1 MILEYLHCTVQFNLL
16 FKICKQTDY
25 NSFSA
30 ALLSVTFAPTA
41 ALSAQPLTSMPTS
54 LSPEDPTVASKAEQI
69 LGGAMAVFLA
79 AGYAGT
85 SMDRVAAQAG
95 VSKHT
100 IYNHFKD
107 KEGLFNAL
115 IERLVLRRFHI
126 EFGDSGCELPLDSLP
141 EQVLH
146 RLASILLKL
155 REDPEYIAFFRLL
168 IAESDRFPEL
178 AQLYYQKVIQE
189 GNRVLSAYFC
199 NHPDLNLD
207 QVEARSHI
215 FFGSL
220 VCHILAQDVL
230 HGKQLMPLPDDSLVD
245 CLIKMVLSP
254 AAGA

>member
-1 MILEYLHCTVQFNLL
+1 MPISL
-16 FKICKQTDY
+16 TDED
-25 NSFSA
+25 
-30 ALLSVTFAPTA
+30 
-41 ALSAQPLTSMPTS
+41 S
-54 LSPEDPTVASKAEQI
+54 LASSKAEQI
-69 LGGAMAVFLA
+69 LAGAMAVFLTG
-79 AGYAGT
+79 GYAGT
-85 SMDRVAAQAG
+85 SMDRVAAEAG

-100 IYNHFKD
+100 IYSHFND

-126 EFGDSGCELPLDSLP
+126 EFGESVCELPLDSSP

-168 IAESDRFPEL
+168 IAESGRFPEL

-189 GNRVLSAYFC
+189 GNRVLSTYFR
-199 NHPDLNLD
+199 NHPDLDLD
-207 QVEARSHI
+207 QLEARSHI

-220 VCHILAQDVL
+220 VCHILAQEVL
-230 HGKQLMPLPDDSLVD
+230 HGKHLMPLPDDSLVD

-254 AAGA
+254 PASA

>member
-1 MILEYLHCTVQFNLL
+1 M
-16 FKICKQTDY
+16 
-25 NSFSA
+25 
-30 ALLSVTFAPTA
+30 SV
-41 ALSAQPLTSMPTS
+41 SLTS
-54 LSPEDPTVASKAEQI
+54 EDSIPSAKAEQI
-69 LGGAMAVFLA
+69 LVGAMEVFLG

-100 IYNHFKD
+100 IYNHFSD

-126 EFGDSGCELPLDSLP
+126 EFGCELPLEDPP
-141 EQVLH
+141 EQVLR
-146 RLASILLKL
+146 RLALILLNL

-168 IAESDRFPEL
+168 IAESGRFPEL

-189 GNRVLSAYFC
+189 GNRVLSAYLQA
-199 NHPDLNLD
+199 HPALTVD
-207 QVEARSHI
+207 QTEARSHI

-230 HGKQLMPLPDDSLVD
+230 QGKQLMPMPDQALID

-254 AAGA
+254 AAA